1 MKHTLY
7 KAILKSRST
16 PIITLSLSII
26 GIYAGYL
33 IWYVLGHYLPGTIS
47 DYRVFVSILAIWI
60 SAFIAIYKIPDQLFT
75 NRRIKDV
82 LCFPLSSSRLVLL
95 VIGRL
100 ACLQLGVIISA
111 FWSCFLYATSDWPST
126 VAIILFCWISSCLID
141 LLVLLMSTA
150 IGNLLPAS
158 SVGYGFIVL
167 QYGAFLLLA
176 LSAGNLVSEI
186 FFVPDFLDNLNEAFC
201 PDKWLL
207 IAMLVAALST
217 LCAYFCVKADMFA
230 GI

>member
-1 MKHTLY
+1 MKRTLY
-7 KAILKSRST
+7 KAILKSRNT
-16 PIITLSLSII
+16 PIITLSLSMI
-26 GIYAGYL
+26 GIYVGYL
-33 IWYVLGHYLPGTIS
+33 IWYVLGHYLPGSIS
-47 DYRVFVSILAIWI
+47 GYRVFVSILAIWI

-82 LCFPLSSSRLVLL
+82 LCFPLSPSRLVLL

-100 ACLQLGVIISA
+100 ACLQLGVTIFA
-111 FWSCFLYATSDWPST
+111 FWACFLYTTADWPST
-126 VAIILFCWISSCLID
+126 VTIMLLCWIGSCLID

-176 LSAGNLVSEI
+176 PTGTSIWAPSNSFNIPCCTDSPLTSR
-186 FFVPDFLDNLNEAFC
+186 
-201 PDKWLL
+201 W
-207 IAMLVAALST
+207 
-217 LCAYFCVKADMFA
+217 
-230 GI
+230 

>member
-7 KAILKSRST
+7 KAIIKSRST
-16 PIITLSLSII
+16 PIITLSLSMI
-26 GIYAGYL
+26 GIYVGYL
-33 IWYVLGHYLPGTIS
+33 IWYVLGHYLPGSIS
-47 DYRVFVSILAIWI
+47 GYRVFVSILAIWI
-60 SAFIAIYKIPDQLFT
+60 SAFIGIYKIPDQLFT

-82 LCFPLSSSRLVLL
+82 LCFPLSSGRLVLL

-100 ACLQLGVIISA
+100 ACVQLGVTISA
-111 FWSCFLYATSDWPST
+111 FWACFLYATSDWPST
-126 VAIILFCWISSCLID
+126 VTIMLFCWIGSCLID

-207 IAMLVAALST
+207 IAIPAAALSSLT
-217 LCAYFCVKADMFA
+217 FA
-230 GI
+230 